1 MCPGCYKPD
10 YDTYCSTCRQQL
22 FDGKKVSHILSFDA
36 PQDENLA
43 AYQEHT
49 KSLSISGVQLKYS
62 LNLEGNELVFAEKG
76 GQYILKPIPPFV
88 QIAEA
93 AAAPENEHLT
103 MQIAKQLFNIDT
115 ASNALIYFRDGSPAY
130 ITRRF
135 DVKADGTKHQQED
148 MAQISGRSRQTTGE
162 NFKYEGT
169 YEEIGNLISKYVPAY
184 MPALENYFK
193 IIVFNY
199 LFSNGDA
206 HLKNFS
212 LIQGSTG
219 EYLLSKAYDLMSTV
233 LHTPNESDTAME
245 LFKGDMD
252 TEFYAIFGCYG
263 QPHFRELGLRL
274 GLVPKRITQILTRML
289 MSTEE
294 VFSMIDDSFLQE
306 KVKAKY
312 KEAYLK
318 KLWLMGMTKTMIA
331 YSVNFRSV
339 IARLSFLRGPAITG
353 EFQIT
358 SNLSALES
366 NNKFLFVESC
376 NLEEYQKTKNPD
388 LLITVDGDMLANV
401 EVV

>member
-1 MCPGCYKPD
+1 
-10 YDTYCSTCRQQL
+10 
-22 FDGKKVSHILSFDA
+22 
-36 PQDENLA
+36 
-43 AYQEHT
+43 
-49 KSLSISGVQLKYS
+49 
-62 LNLEGNELVFAEKG
+62 
-76 GQYILKPIPPFV
+76 
-88 QIAEA
+88 
-93 AAAPENEHLT
+93 
-103 MQIAKQLFNIDT
+103 
-115 ASNALIYFRDGSPAY
+115 
-130 ITRRF
+130 
-135 DVKADGTKHQQED
+135 
-148 MAQISGRSRQTTGE
+148 
-162 NFKYEGT
+162 
-169 YEEIGNLISKYVPAY
+169 
-184 MPALENYFK
+184 
-193 IIVFNY
+193 
-199 LFSNGDA
+199 
-206 HLKNFS
+206 
-212 LIQGSTG
+212 
-219 EYLLSKAYDLMSTV
+219 
-233 LHTPNESDTAME
+233 
-245 LFKGDMD
+245 MD

-366 NNKFLFVESC
+366 NNKFLFIESC